1 MKTLLI
7 LFLSI
12 VLFYQTTDGIKE
24 DIKYT
29 GEITIH
35 VNKLL
40 LYFLMEQIVY
50 VLFQIIAWK
59 RRKYPSYYS
68 GFV

>member
-24 DIKYT
+24 DIKYI